1 MKRVLLIVIV
11 IALGAYAAYTLFVKK
26 DDAPDQPKPEGLSIG
41 KQSGDFRESLD
52 SLMSAY
58 FSLKD
63 ALVQSDTM
71 SANNAAIRLA
81 RASDSLQ
88 TDQIAGDSTGV
99 IRETAKNFA
108 GTIQG
113 SAHALSL
120 EKDLEAKRL
129 EFEMISDALWSL
141 ARTVKYEGQKVYYQ
155 FCPMAFNNRGAYW
168 VSQNPQIQN
177 PYFGDKMLTCGS
189 NRDSISYKGN

>member
-1 MKRVLLIVIV
+1 MKRVLLIVVV
-11 IALGAYAAYTLFVKK
+11 IAIGAYAAYKLFAKK
-26 DDAPDQPKPEGLSIG
+26 DDSRADAKPEALSIG
-41 KQSGDFRESLD
+41 TKSGDFRESLD
-52 SLMSAY
+52 NLMAAY

-63 ALVQSDTM
+63 ALVKSDTM
-71 SANNAAIRLA
+71 SANNAAVRLA
-81 RASDSLQ
+81 QASDSLK
-88 TDQIAGDSTGV
+88 TDEIGGDSTGV

-108 GTIQG
+108 ETIQG

-120 EKDLEAKRL
+120 EKELEAKRL

-168 VSQNPQIQN
+168 ISQDPQIRN
-177 PYFGDKMLTCGS
+177 PYFGEKMLTCGS
-189 NRDSISYKGN
+189 NRDSISYTSN